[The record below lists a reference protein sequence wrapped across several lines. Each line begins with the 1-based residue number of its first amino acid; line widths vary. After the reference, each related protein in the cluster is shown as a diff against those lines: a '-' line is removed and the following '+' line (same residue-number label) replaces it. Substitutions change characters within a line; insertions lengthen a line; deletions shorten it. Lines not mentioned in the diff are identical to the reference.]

1 VKYDDINKLLVA
13 IKPPINV
20 VVLIPM
26 RSTRT
31 PAIGDIRNVV
41 PTVKEPTSAKN
52 QQHNINKNILNVLK
66 ICTFKLKFT

>member
-41 PTVKEPTSAKN
+41 PTVKEPTSAK
-52 QQHNINKNILNVLK
+52 INKIL
-66 ICTFKLKFT
+66 

>member
-1 VKYDDINKLLVA
+1 MKYDDINKLLVA

-20 VVLIPM
+20 VVLIPI

-41 PTVKEPTSAKN
+41 PTVKEPTNAKIKKKYCKSN
-52 QQHNINKNILNVLK
+52 PI
-66 ICTFKLKFT
+66 

>member
-1 VKYDDINKLLVA
+1 M
-13 IKPPINV
+13 NV

-41 PTVKEPTSAKN
+41 PTVKEPTNAKN
-52 QQHNINKNILNVLK
+52 KQYNINKKMLNVFK
-66 ICTFKLKFT
+66 MYKFKLKFI